1 LAVNTSFLAGSFVA
15 LVTPFRSGKVDERA
29 LGELVEWHLRSGT
42 RGLVPCGTTG
52 ESPTLSHEE
61 HRSVVTKVIEKA
73 QGRIPV
79 IAGTGSNS
87 TEEAVALTKHAVKAG
102 AQGVLVITPYYN
114 KPTQDGLY
122 AHFARVAEAAGDL
135 PLVLYN
141 VPGRTSVDLL
151 PPTVEKLARNVPS
164 VVAIKEATGN
174 VDRTSELLD
183 RIPGLVVFSGDDSL
197 TLPIMTVG
205 GVGVISV
212 LANIV
217 PAETQALCA
226 AAARGDMAEARRL
239 HQKLYPLARN
249 LFVETNPIPIKYALA
264 RIGRISPEIR
274 LPMTP
279 ISAAGREKLDPVL
292 DALGLRPQ
300 GAPAVVG

>member
-1 LAVNTSFLAGSFVA
+1 MNTSFLSGSFVA

-29 LGELVEWHLRSGT
+29 LLELVEWHVRSGT

-61 HRSVVTKVIEKA
+61 HRSVVSKVIEKA
-73 QGRIPV
+73 QGRVPV

-151 PPTVEKLARNVPS
+151 PQTVEKLARNVPQ

-183 RIPGLVVFSGDDSL
+183 RVPGLVVFSGDDSL
-197 TLPIMTVG
+197 TLPIMAVG

-212 LANIV
+212 LANVV
-217 PAETQALCA
+217 PEETQALCA
-226 AAARGDMAEARRL
+226 AAARGDLAEARRL
-239 HQKLYPLARN
+239 HQRLYPLARS
-249 LFVETNPIPIKYALA
+249 LFVETNPIPVKYALA
-264 RIGRISPEIR
+264 RIGRIAPEIR

-279 ISAAGREKLDPVL
+279 LTAAGREKLDPVL

-300 GAPAVVG
+300 GTPATVS